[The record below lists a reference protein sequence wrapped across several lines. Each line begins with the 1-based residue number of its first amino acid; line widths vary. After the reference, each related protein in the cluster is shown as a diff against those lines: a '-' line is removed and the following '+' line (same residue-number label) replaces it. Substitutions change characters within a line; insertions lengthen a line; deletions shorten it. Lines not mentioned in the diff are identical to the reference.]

1 MKKKVFALLMA
12 CAMAVGMMVPAFA
25 ETTTDGVPDDKI
37 IVDTIYDSD
46 IAGTEVE
53 YTDGMTLNDVL
64 AYAPK
69 CEVTAI
75 LANGETKTLESTWF
89 VDDFDREEFEN
100 DPYSVDYIPLYMNT
114 PDGYVLQD
122 EEHAYLYFPQ
132 SSIRLIHNSRIIT
145 EIVAYNGDKEF
156 NITYADGMTLDD
168 IINQI
173 PCFIDVKTADGKTST
188 VKSTWRID
196 ADSGDDIAFSKDP
209 SSVKDLHLV
218 MSIPSGYDFS
228 DFDLNDELPQVV
240 VHLIHET
247 DKPSTDT
254 PSNDKPATN
263 DTTGTID
270 DVKKDDSGSDKTE
283 QTNEPVTVTSEA
295 KNTAT
300 TTDGSSVTTQHMSPK
315 TGDNTSIVAPIAIG
329 SCALVAAV
337 IFGVIGLKKKHTF

>member
-1 MKKKVFALLMA
+1 MKKILAILTA
-12 CAMAVGMMVPAFA
+12 CMLAAGMTATAFA
-25 ETTTDGVPDDKI
+25 ADAPSASDFPDDKV
-37 IVDTIYDSD
+37 IVDTIFDSD

-89 VDDFDREEFEN
+89 VDDFDREEFES
-100 DPYSVDYIPLYMNT
+100 DPYSVDDIPLYMNT

-132 SSIRLIHNSRIIT
+132 SSIHLIHNDRLIT

-156 NITYADGMTLDD
+156 NVTYTNGMTLDD

-188 VKSTWRID
+188 VKSTWHID

-218 MSIPSGYDFS
+218 MSIPSGYNFS

-240 VHLIHET
+240 VHLT
-247 DKPSTDT
+247 RT
-254 PSNDKPATN
+254 PVENTGTGSGNAKQ
-263 DTTGTID
+263 DTTGAVSNTSAAASSTAAD
-270 DVKKDDSGSDKTE
+270 QAEK
-283 QTNEPVTVTSEA
+283 VT
-295 KNTAT
+295 
-300 TTDGSSVTTQHMSPK
+300 SPK
-315 TGDNTSIVAPIAIG
+315 TGD
-329 SCALVAAV
+329 ALTPVFTALAGVFTLSAAAFLL
-337 IFGVIGLKKKHTF
+337 FGRRKLHD